1 MYQWLKLQRGDEG
14 GAGRG
19 GAGRVAARVQ
29 ARCLFTYVI
38 RFTFKKIYGRDL
50 LIVTRLLR
58 WKV

>member
-1 MYQWLKLQRGDEG
+1 MKAGRG

>member
-1 MYQWLKLQRGDEG
+1 MVFACTSGKNCKQWMR
-14 GAGRG
+14 AGR
-19 GAGRVAARVQ
+19 AGRVAARVQ

-58 WKV
+58 WQF

>member
-14 GAGRG
+14 GAE
-19 GAGRVAARVQ
+19 RVAARVQ

-38 RFTFKKIYGRDL
+38 RFTFKNIYGRDL
-50 LIVTRLLR
+50 LIVTTLLR